1 MRWIKKGLIFA
12 PDNNFDWMISHA
24 SIPIADKVGNDR
36 LRIYFGTRDKQ
47 GRSLPAYIEVEPEF
61 AAACTNYYLL
71 MNFRKRHHS
80 FYLNLQGLL
89 KNRN

>member
-36 LRIYFGTRDKQ
+36 LRIYFEYPG
-47 GRSLPAYIEVEPEF
+47 
-61 AAACTNYYLL
+61 
-71 MNFRKRHHS
+71 
-80 FYLNLQGLL
+80 
-89 KNRN
+89 